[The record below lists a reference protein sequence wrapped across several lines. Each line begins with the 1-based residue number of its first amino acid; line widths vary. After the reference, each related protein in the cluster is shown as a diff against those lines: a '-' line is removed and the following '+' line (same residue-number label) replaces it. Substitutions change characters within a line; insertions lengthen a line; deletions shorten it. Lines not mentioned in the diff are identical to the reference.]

1 MTFNCLL
8 FDLDG
13 TLIDSRDDLAD
24 SVNLTLCE
32 LNLEKLPPTTIYDF
46 IGEGVFNLLDR
57 SISASLKQSS
67 TEEFSNRG
75 VGIFRGIYDE
85 NCLVKTK
92 LYDGVKET
100 LAELKDFKKA
110 VITNKPHQFSEKIL
124 AELGI
129 LQHFQFVA
137 GGDSFPERKPSP
149 MPLLRTAEMLGFSFA
164 ECLMIGDSRVDI
176 EAGKNAGMKTCGCVF
191 GFRGRD
197 ELETASADF
206 LIEKFSELPK
216 FIISN

>member
-1 MTFNCLL
+1 MTVKCLL

-24 SVNLTLCE
+24 SVNLTLSE
-32 LNLEKLPPTTIYDF
+32 LDLENLPSETVYNF
-46 IGEGVFNLLDR
+46 IGEGVFNLIDR
-57 SISASLKQSS
+57 SISASLKQAS

-75 VGIFRGIYDE
+75 VEIFRGIYNE

-100 LAELKDFKKA
+100 LEELKDFKKA
-110 VITNKPHQFSEKIL
+110 VITNKPHDFSEKIL
-124 AELGI
+124 SELGI
-129 LQHFQFVA
+129 LQYFQFVA

-149 MPLLRTAEMLGFSFA
+149 LPLLKTAEKLGFSPSD
-164 ECLMIGDSRVDI
+164 CLMIGDSRVDI

-197 ELETASADF
+197 ELEKAGADF
-206 LIEKFSELPK
+206 FIDSFSELK
-216 FIISN
+216 EILS

>member
-1 MTFNCLL
+1 MTVKCLL

-24 SVNLTLCE
+24 SVNLTLSE
-32 LNLEKLPPTTIYDF
+32 LDLENLPSEIVYNF
-46 IGEGVFNLLDR
+46 IGEGVFNLIDR
-57 SISASLKQSS
+57 SISASLKQAS

-75 VGIFRGIYDE
+75 VEIFRGIYNE

-110 VITNKPHQFSEKIL
+110 VITNKPHDFSEKIL
-124 AELGI
+124 GELGI
-129 LQHFQFVA
+129 LQYFQFVA
-137 GGDSFPERKPSP
+137 GGDSFPERKPNA
-149 MPLLRTAEMLGFSFA
+149 MPLLKTAEMLGFSPA

-197 ELETASADF
+197 ELETAGADF
-206 LIEKFSELPK
+206 LIEKFSDLRK
-216 FIISN
+216 IL

>member
-1 MTFNCLL
+1 MTVKCLL

-32 LNLEKLPPTTIYDF
+32 LDLEKLPSETIYNF

-57 SISASLKQSS
+57 SISASLKQAS
-67 TEEFSNRG
+67 TEEFSNKG
-75 VGIFRGIYDE
+75 VEIFRGIYNN

-92 LYDGVKET
+92 IYDGVKET

-110 VITNKPHQFSEKIL
+110 VITNKPHEFSEKIL
-124 AELGI
+124 SELGI
-129 LQHFQFVA
+129 LQHFQVVA

-149 MPLLRTAEMLGFSFA
+149 MPLLKTAEMLGFSFA

-176 EAGKNAGMKTCGCVF
+176 EAGKNAEMKTCGCVF
-191 GFRGRD
+191 GFRGRE
-197 ELETASADF
+197 ELETAGADF
-206 LIEKFSELPK
+206 FIEGFSE
-216 FIISN
+216 ISKILSL

>member
-1 MTFNCLL
+1 MNLKCLF

-24 SVNLTLCE
+24 SVNLTLSE
-32 LNLEKLPPTTIYDF
+32 LGLEKLPPAMIYNF
-46 IGEGVFNLLDR
+46 IGEGVFNLIDR
-57 SISASLKQSS
+57 SISASLRKAS

-75 VGIFRGIYDE
+75 VEIFRGIYNE

-92 LYDGVKET
+92 LYDGVKDT

-110 VITNKPHQFSEKIL
+110 VITNKPHEFSEKIL
-124 AELGI
+124 SESGI

-137 GGDSFPERKPSP
+137 GGDSFSERKPNA
-149 MPLLRTAEMLGFSFA
+149 MPLLKTAEILGFLPT

-176 EAGKNAGMKTCGCVF
+176 EAGKNAEMKTCGCVF
-191 GFRGRD
+191 GFRGRA
-197 ELETASADF
+197 ELEKAGADY
-206 LIEKFSELPK
+206 LIEKFADLMILFEL
-216 FIISN
+216 